1 LRHFLKICVSR
12 RGRRILA
19 LILLLAPTLAVAS
32 PESDNKKQLDIL
44 RERMQRVEKVLSSTQ
59 LTQTKEEKQLKQLDK
74 RLGESSKKLRFLNK
88 KLTAT
93 KDKITGLQREQKMLK
108 QGINKQKTLL
118 AEQLRSA
125 YLMGKQQRVKML
137 LNQQQPDRMSR
148 VMQYYD
154 YFNQAR
160 LDSVK
165 RLESDIQQLSSA
177 EDKLVGEQRELAS
190 FVSAKQ
196 LENQNLL
203 ASKKQRKFVL
213 LTLRQ
218 QIKTSSQQLA
228 ELKANEKHLTNLLAS
243 ISQAINDIPVVN
255 QQNKPF
261 HRLKGKMHWPIKGK
275 IRKRFGSAKKSGRYD
290 GVVIS
295 ASEGTSI
302 RSISHGRVVYADWL
316 RGYGLL
322 IIVDHGSNYM
332 SLYAFN
338 EGLYKEVG
346 DWVGVGE
353 TIATVGVS
361 GGQRQAGLYFSIRK
375 NGKPVNPIHWCR
387 ATKNGRVG

>member
-1 LRHFLKICVSR
+1 MYYLVKIFRSHWAS
-12 RGRRILA
+12 GFIA
-19 LILLLAPTLAVAS
+19 LGLLLASTLAAGS
-32 PESDNKKQLDIL
+32 PESENKKQLDKL
-44 RERMQRVEKVLSSTQ
+44 RERMQQVEKTLSATQ
-59 LTQTKEEKQLKQLDK
+59 LSQTKEEKQLKQLDK
-74 RLGESSKKLRFLNK
+74 RLGESSKKRRFLDKKQAVTKNK
-88 KLTAT
+88 IK
-93 KDKITGLQREQKMLK
+93 GLQREQKALK
-108 QGINKQKTLL
+108 QRITKQKVLL
-118 AEQLRSA
+118 AEQLKSA

-165 RLESDIQQLSSA
+165 RLEVDIQQLSSV
-177 EDKLVGEQRELAS
+177 EDTLVGEQRVLAS
-190 FVSAKQ
+190 FVTAMR
-196 LENQNLL
+196 LENQKLL
-203 ASKKQRKFVL
+203 ESKKQRKLVL
-213 LTLRQ
+213 LKLRKR
-218 QIKTSSQQLA
+218 IKTSSQQLA
-228 ELKANEKHLTNLLAS
+228 ELKANERRLTKLLAS
-243 ISQAINDIPVVN
+243 IRQAINDIPVVD

-261 HRLKGKMHWPIKGK
+261 HTLKGNMRWPVKGR
-275 IRKRFGSAKKSGRYD
+275 IRNRFGSARRSGRYD

-346 DWVGVGE
+346 DWVKVGE

-361 GGQRQAGLYFSIRK
+361 GGQQQASLYFSIRK
-375 NGKPVNPIHWCR
+375 NGKPVNPIYWCR
-387 ATKNGRVG
+387 ATNNGRVG

>member
-1 LRHFLKICVSR
+1 MRHFLKICVSR